1 MNVKK
6 HKDYEYVSSEN
17 RNSIRAKMEGPKI
30 AAVNQMLGEY
40 STDFLEIV
48 KRKKRVKDQTASRF
62 SILEVMIQLFSV
74 HFSFAILQNAKLKM
88 LQIVDLFLEHL
99 DCTAMKI
106 AYTDTG
112 KHIVTKIDKNI
123 NFRQLVFGDNEAYQR
138 VGQTWS

>member
-1 MNVKK
+1 
-6 HKDYEYVSSEN
+6 
-17 RNSIRAKMEGPKI
+17 
-30 AAVNQMLGEY
+30 
-40 STDFLEIV
+40 
-48 KRKKRVKDQTASRF
+48 
-62 SILEVMIQLFSV
+62 MIQLFSV

-112 KHIVTKIDKNI
+112 KHIVIKIDKNI